1 MFFGDLVQDGP
12 IPALDRMLA
21 FTEARHRVL
30 TENIANIDTPVYVTK
45 RLDPGPFQRSLRA
58 ALDERRESGSAGLR
72 LEDTGQ
78 TRAGLEGRLEVTPAE
93 EPPENV
99 LFHDRTNQRIERQ
112 MSMLAENAVMHQ
124 TATEMLRLRYEGL
137 LKAIRGRTG

>member
-1 MFFGDLVQDGP
+1 MFFRDVVQSGP

-30 TENIANIDTPVYVTK
+30 TDNIANIDTPGYTTR
-45 RLDPGPFQRSLRA
+45 RLDPALFQRSLRA
-58 ALDERRESGSAGLR
+58 ALDERRESGSAGLH

-78 TRAGLEGRLEVTPAE
+78 SRDGPEGRLEVTPAE

-99 LFHDRTNQRIERQ
+99 LFHDRTNARIERQ
-112 MSMLAENAVMHQ
+112 MSMLAENAIMHQ
-124 TATEMLRLRYEGL
+124 TATEMLRMRFEGL
-137 LKAIRGRTG
+137 LKAIRGRTT